1 MRNPGA
7 NPFELLALLLL
18 TEPELLTFTKFVELL
33 AFGERSHQ
41 LMAKRD
47 TA

>member
-18 TEPELLTFTKFVELL
+18 TEPSLLTFTKFEELP

-41 LMAKRD
+41 LTEKRD